1 MKILAISG
9 SLRTQSSNTLLLQ
22 AAARLA
28 PEGLSV
34 TLYQGIAELPHFNP
48 DLDGELLPEKV
59 MELRALLAEVDG
71 VLISSPEYAHGIPGA
86 LKNALDWLVSDV
98 EFAGKRVVLINS
110 SASDAAHLTAQ
121 LIKVLQTMS
130 AQILFCASL
139 RGAVVR
145 KALDEQGNISD
156 AEVAG
161 TIHAG
166 LNAFAD
172 NEK

>member
-34 TLYQGIAELPHFNP
+34 TLYQGLAELPHFNP

>member
-9 SLRTQSSNTLLLQ
+9 SLRTQSSNTLLLE
-22 AAARLA
+22 AAAKLA
-28 PEGLSV
+28 PVGMSLV
-34 TLYQGIAELPHFNP
+34 LYHDLGELPHFNP
-48 DLDGELLPEKV
+48 DLDSELLPEKV
-59 MELRALLAEVDG
+59 KELRALLAAVDG
-71 VLISSPEYAHGIPGA
+71 VLISSPEYAHGIPGS

-110 SASDAAHLTAQ
+110 SAGDAAHLTAQ
-121 LIKVLQTMS
+121 LIEVLKTMS

-161 TIHAG
+161 TIRAG
-166 LNAFAD
+166 LTAFAD

>member
-9 SLRTQSSNTLLLQ
+9 SLRTKSSNILLLQ

-28 PEGLSV
+28 PEGMSV
-34 TLYQGIAELPHFNP
+34 ALYQGLGELPHFNP

-59 MELRALLAEVDG
+59 KELRALLAAVDG
-71 VLISSPEYAHGIPGA
+71 VLISSPEYAHGIPGS

-110 SASDAAHLTAQ
+110 SAGDAAHLTAQ
-121 LIKVLQTMS
+121 LIEVLKTMS

-166 LNAFAD
+166 LTAFAD

>member
-9 SLRTQSSNTLLLQ
+9 SLRTKSSNILLLQ

-28 PEGLSV
+28 PEGMSV
-34 TLYQGIAELPHFNP
+34 ALYQGLGELPHFNP
-48 DLDGELLPEKV
+48 DLDSELLPEKV
-59 MELRALLAEVDG
+59 KELRALLAAVDG
-71 VLISSPEYAHGIPGA
+71 VLISSPEYAHGIPGS

-110 SASDAAHLTAQ
+110 SAGDAAHLTAQ
-121 LIKVLQTMS
+121 LTEVLKTMS

-161 TIHAG
+161 TIRAG
-166 LNAFAD
+166 LTAFAD

>member
-9 SLRTQSSNTLLLQ
+9 SLRTKSSNILLLQ

-28 PEGLSV
+28 PEGMSV
-34 TLYQGIAELPHFNP
+34 ALYQGLGELPHFNP
-48 DLDGELLPEKV
+48 DLDSELLPEKV
-59 MELRALLAEVDG
+59 KELRALLAAVDG
-71 VLISSPEYAHGIPGA
+71 VLISSPEYAHGIPGS

-98 EFAGKRVVLINS
+98 AFAGKRVVLINS
-110 SASDAAHLTAQ
+110 SAGDAAHLTAQ
-121 LIKVLQTMS
+121 LIEVLKTMS

-161 TIHAG
+161 TIRAG
-166 LNAFAD
+166 LTAFAD

>member
-9 SLRTQSSNTLLLQ
+9 SLRTKSSNILLLQ
-22 AAARLA
+22 AAAQLA
-28 PEGLSV
+28 PEEMSV
-34 TLYQGIAELPHFNP
+34 ALYQGLGELPHFNP
-48 DLDGELLPEKV
+48 DLDSELLPEKV
-59 MELRALLAEVDG
+59 KELRALLAAVDG
-71 VLISSPEYAHGIPGA
+71 VLISSPEYAHGIPGS

-110 SASDAAHLTAQ
+110 SAGDAAHLTAQ
-121 LIKVLQTMS
+121 LTEVLKTMS

-166 LNAFAD
+166 LTAFAD

>member
-121 LIKVLQTMS
+121 LIEVLQTMS